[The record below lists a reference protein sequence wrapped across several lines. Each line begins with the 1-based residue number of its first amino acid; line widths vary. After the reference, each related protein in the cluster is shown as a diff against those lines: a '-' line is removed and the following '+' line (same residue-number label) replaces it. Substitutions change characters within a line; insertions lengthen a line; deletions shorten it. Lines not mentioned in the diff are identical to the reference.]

1 MQKNRKKRY
10 VILAMLLGLS
20 FALVPTPV
28 NATNKK
34 DQKKEKEEVVVEETI
49 EISTPEDLQEL
60 AANCIDNDWSRNKKI
75 VLKNDINVSAIEF
88 YGIPTFGGKF
98 EGQGYTISGLRFV
111 QEGSVVGLFRYT
123 QSTAEIEGLHVEGS
137 VQPKGTSTVVGGIV
151 GSNAGTI
158 RNCTFSGLVS
168 GK

>member
-1 MQKNRKKRY
+1 MQKNRKKRH

-60 AANCIDNDWSRNKKI
+60 AANCIDNDWSRNKII

-158 RNCTFSGLVS
+158 RNCTF
-168 GK
+168 